1 MLKADFQSVRGNFKF
16 GNNQHPVQDWYA
28 MKVVKGDGGAPII
41 KTTGKISSSTG
52 DFYAKD
58 CKL

>member
-1 MLKADFQSVRGNFKF
+1 
-16 GNNQHPVQDWYA
+16 
-28 MKVVKGDGGAPII
+28 VKGDGGAPII
-41 KTTGKISSSTG
+41 KTNGKISSGTG